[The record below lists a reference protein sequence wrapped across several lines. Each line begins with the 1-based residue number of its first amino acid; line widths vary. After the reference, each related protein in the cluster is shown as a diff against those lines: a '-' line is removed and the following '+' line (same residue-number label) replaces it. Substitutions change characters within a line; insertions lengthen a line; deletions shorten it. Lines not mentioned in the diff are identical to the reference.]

1 MFENSNGTV
10 KEAMPK
16 TEVVAKAKRKRFTAA
31 EKLRILREVDA
42 CQGTGEVGALLRR
55 EGIYSSYLTT
65 WRRQREA
72 GELDGLAPRKRGPK
86 PDPQAIELAKLR
98 RENARLQ
105 DRLERAEFIIDF
117 QKKVAQMFGKDVGDA
132 RSGRSELIASTEQ
145 LAERIGVSAACQAL
159 AMPKSSLYRTRKVTE
174 PIAAPAAVVCP
185 RALPPTE
192 KAEVRQVLNSERFAD
207 QPPREVYATL
217 LDEGTYLCSWRTMYR
232 ILEESQEV
240 QERRNQL
247 RHPQYAK
254 PELLA
259 TQPNQLWSWDITKLL
274 GPTKW
279 TYYYLYNILDV
290 FSRYS
295 VGWMIAERE
304 SAALAEELIAATCVR
319 QGIEPGQLTIHADRG
334 SSMTSKPVALLMAD
348 LGVTK
353 THSRPHVSNDN
364 PFSESQF
371 KTLKYR
377 PDYPERFGCQTD
389 ARTWAAEFF
398 RWYNYEHHH
407 SALGLLTPADVHFG
421 RAQTILEQRQ
431 TVLQAAYLKNPERFV
446 KGLSSP
452 AQVPSA
458 VWINPPQPA
467 SRKENFHL

>member
-1 MFENSNGTV
+1 M
-10 KEAMPK
+10 
-16 TEVVAKAKRKRFTAA
+16 
-31 EKLRILREVDA
+31 
-42 CQGTGEVGALLRR
+42 
-55 EGIYSSYLTT
+55 
-65 WRRQREA
+65 
-72 GELDGLAPRKRGPK
+72 
-86 PDPQAIELAKLR
+86 
-98 RENARLQ
+98 
-105 DRLERAEFIIDF
+105 
-117 QKKVAQMFGKDVGDA
+117 
-132 RSGRSELIASTEQ
+132 IASTEQ
-145 LAERIGVSAACQAL
+145 LAKNVGVSAACQAL
-159 AMPKSSLYRTRKVTE
+159 DVPRSSLYRTHPTTTVRAKPERGVS
-174 PIAAPAAVVCP
+174 P
-185 RALPPTE
+185 RALPARE
-192 KAEVRQVLNSERFAD
+192 RAEVRQVLNSERFAD
-207 QPPREVYATL
+207 QPPREVYAAL
-217 LDEGTYLCSWRTMYR
+217 MDEGKYLCSWRTMYR
-232 ILEESQEV
+232 ILDENQEV
-240 QERRNQL
+240 RERRNQL

-304 SAALAEELIAATCVR
+304 AASLAQELIAATCVR
-319 QGIEPGQLTIHADRG
+319 QGIQPGQLTIHADRG
-334 SSMTSKPVALLMAD
+334 SSMSSQPVALLMAD

-389 ARTWAAEFF
+389 ARTWATEFF
-398 RWYNYEHHH
+398 RWYNHEHHH

-431 TVLQAAYLKNPERFV
+431 QVLHAAYLKNPERFV
-446 KGLSSP
+446 KGPSAP
-452 AQVPSA
+452 APLPTA
-458 VWINPPQPA
+458 VWINPPTTFPLERSTFDPQLLHE
-467 SRKENFHL
+467 STLIF